1 MADPKMKIIS
11 LDDVKGVLPFRAGIN
26 TFDAKLENIVNAVS
40 GQIEDVLRRKLAKAE
55 RTETFGTLHTKI
67 WGYDLTGTDSSGISR
82 REMPQTFW
90 LAGVGL
96 DMTAPIT
103 VKYED
108 YGRFDTVEP
117 LEAEQ
122 FIASDEDDRV
132 TIFLGTEHRGR
143 CRITYTAGYEQDEAG
158 VLKGVPEP
166 IRMAALVQSLHL
178 WNRANPEAV
187 SAAQDKVGDYKV
199 GMPLVVKGGLIPDA
213 IAYLLPYRRIG
224 MR

>member
-55 RTETFGTLHTKI
+55 RVETFRTLSTVT
-67 WGYDLTGTDSSGISR
+67 WGYDLTGDNDHGLASR
-82 REMPQTFW
+82 SNPQTFW
-90 LAGVGL
+90 VQGMGI
-96 DMTAPIT
+96 DQTAQIT
-103 VKYED
+103 VKYD
-108 YGRFDTVEP
+108 QYGRFGDDALVLTDTVVDA
-117 LEAEQ
+117 EADS
-122 FIASDEDDRV
+122 I
-132 TIFLGTEHRGR
+132 TIFHGTEAKGR
-143 CRITYTAGYEQDEAG
+143 VQVTYTAGFEQDEQG
-158 VLKGVPEP
+158 VLKNVPEP
-166 IRMAALVQSLHL
+166 IKMAALVQSLHL
-178 WNRANPEAV
+178 WNRANPESV